1 LSELPSWVREELGG
15 TRLGDARRD
24 ARLLRLVAAAA
35 KRPHGRV
42 SEVFRKGAERQAAYD
57 FLEHDAVDVVDV
69 TRAAWSGTAR
79 QIRNHPE
86 VLVPLDGSSLALT
99 DNDRAKGFGSVGSR
113 KSGATGLKVI
123 TALALTTQGRP
134 LGILSQEWWAR
145 GKRAPK
151 KSAVRPLE
159 KRESH
164 HWHQAVELAETV
176 TEEQAP
182 GTRLHFLVDRE
193 GDASLLMQ
201 RLLGAGHAFTIRANG
216 TRNVIDRKGKRV
228 NVRAMLEKKSPC
240 LAYEIEVP
248 AKAGRKARRAQL
260 HVRFASVRLV
270 MRDRHAHKR
279 ETMAVS
285 VVWAREA
292 GHHRE
297 PIDWMLYST
306 TPVTSGQD
314 ALATVQRYTY
324 RWRVEEFH
332 RTWKRG
338 GCSVEETQ
346 LRSKNAVIKWATI
359 LAVVAARAERL
370 KHASRATPDVPAS
383 EELSQHEIAALIDLK
398 REQKARNEV
407 VPDGMP
413 TLGQAVR
420 WIADLGGYIGPRN
433 GPPGATVIARGL
445 AELRPAAAILKRLHD
460 SGRLR

>member
-1 LSELPSWVREELGG
+1 MPSWVREQLGG
-15 TRLGDARRD
+15 AKLGDARRD
-24 ARLLRLVAAAA
+24 ARLLRLVAGAS

-57 FLEHDAVDVVDV
+57 FLEHDAVSAADVS
-69 TRAAWSGTAR
+69 RAAWAGTAR
-79 QIRNHPE
+79 LSRKYAE

-99 DNDRAKGFGSVGSR
+99 DNNRAKGFGSVGTR
-113 KSGATGLKVI
+113 RSGATGMKVI
-123 TALALTTQGRP
+123 TGLAMTPDGRP

-151 KSAVRPLE
+151 KSASRPLE

-164 HWHQAVELAETV
+164 HWHQAVGLAEAV
-176 TEEQAP
+176 MKVHAP

-201 RLLGAGHAFTIRANG
+201 RLVRARHAFTIRANG
-216 TRNVIDRKGKRV
+216 TRNVIDGKNKPV
-228 NVRAMLEKKSPC
+228 NVCAMLEKKSPC
-240 LAYEIEVP
+240 LAYELEVP
-248 AKAGRKARRAQL
+248 AKPGRKARCAQM

-270 MRDRHAHKR
+270 MRDRHTHKR
-279 ETMAVS
+279 ETMALS

-297 PIDWMLYST
+297 PIDWMLYTT
-306 TPVTSGQD
+306 TPVMNGQD
-314 ALATVQRYTY
+314 ALATVQRYAH
-324 RWRVEEFH
+324 RWRIEDFH
-332 RTWKRG
+332 RTWKSG

-346 LRSKNAVIKWATI
+346 LRSQNSVIKWATI

-383 EELSQHEIAALIDLK
+383 VELSQHEIEALIELK

-445 AELRPAAAILKRLHD
+445 ADLLPAAALIKRFHD